1 MRNDTIKIDRKHV
14 KMVAHRG
21 MSGLER
27 ENTNVAFVAA
37 GNRSYFGI
45 ETDIHRTADG
55 KYVVIHD
62 ETTKRVSGDA
72 VDVNVEEVSYDVL
85 KDIVL
90 PDLDGSTTRKDI
102 RIPLLPEYVHICK
115 KYDKVG
121 VLELKNPFAREEL
134 QEIVEIIKEQDYLDG
149 IIFISFDWNNCVVMR
164 ELLPDQPIQW
174 LTGEPI
180 TAEKIQELVDHK
192 LDLDIYY
199 GVLKEEDV
207 VALHE
212 KNIEVNCWTCDT
224 KEDAEKLIE
233 WGVDYITS
241 NILE

>member
-1 MRNDTIKIDRKHV
+1 MLKDTIKVDRKHV

-55 KYVVIHD
+55 KFVVIHD
-62 ETTKRVSGDA
+62 ENTKRVSCDA
-72 VDVNVEEVSYDVL
+72 VDVNVEEVSYDIL

-102 RIPLLPEYVHICK
+102 RIPLLSEYVHICK

-121 VLELKNPFAREEL
+121 VLELKNPFTREEL
-134 QEIVEIIKEQDYLDG
+134 QEIVKIIKEQDYLEG

-164 ELLPDQPIQW
+164 EILPKQPIQW
-174 LTGEPI
+174 LTAEHI

-199 GVLKEEDV
+199 GVLNAEDV

-212 KNIEVNCWTCDT
+212 NNIEINCWTCDT
-224 KEDAEKLIE
+224 KEEAEKLIE

>member
-1 MRNDTIKIDRKHV
+1 MNKDTVKIDKKHV

-62 ETTKRVSGDA
+62 ETTKRVSCGA
-72 VDVNVEEVSYDVL
+72 VDVNVEKVSYDVL

-121 VLELKNPFAREEL
+121 VLELKNPFTREEL
-134 QEIVEIIKEQDYLDG
+134 QEIAEIIREQDYLDG

-164 ELLPDQPIQW
+164 ELLPKQPIQW

-180 TAEKIQELVDHK
+180 TAEKIAEMVDHN

-199 GVLKEEDV
+199 GALKEADV
-207 VALHE
+207 AALHE
-212 KNIEVNCWTCDT
+212 NNIEVNCWTCDT
-224 KEDAEKLIE
+224 KEEAEKLIA

>member
-1 MRNDTIKIDRKHV
+1 MRNDTIKIDKKHV

-27 ENTNVAFVAA
+27 ENTNVAFAAA

-55 KYVVIHD
+55 KFVVIHD
-62 ETTKRVSGDA
+62 ETTKRVSGDT

-102 RIPLLPEYVHICK
+102 RIPLLPEYIHICK
-115 KYDKVG
+115 KYGKVG
-121 VLELKNPFAREEL
+121 VLELKNPFVREDL
-134 QEIVEIIKEQDYLDG
+134 QRIVESIEEQDYLEG

-164 ELLPDQPIQW
+164 ELLPKQPIQW

-180 TAEKIQELVDHK
+180 TAEKMQELVDHK

-199 GVLKEEDV
+199 GALTAEDV
-207 VALHE
+207 AALHE
-212 KNIEVNCWTCDT
+212 NNIEVNCWTCDA

>member
-55 KYVVIHD
+55 KFVVIHD
-62 ETTKRVSGDA
+62 ETTKRVSGGA

-102 RIPLLPEYVHICK
+102 RIPLLPEYIHICK
-115 KYDKVG
+115 KYGKVG
-121 VLELKNPFAREEL
+121 VLELKNPFVREDL
-134 QEIVEIIKEQDYLDG
+134 QRIVESIKEQDYLEG

-164 ELLPDQPIQW
+164 ELLPKQPIQW

-180 TAEKIQELVDHK
+180 TAEKMQELVDHK

-199 GVLKEEDV
+199 GALKAEDV
-207 VALHE
+207 AALHE
-212 KNIEVNCWTCDT
+212 NNIEVNCWTCDT

>member
-1 MRNDTIKIDRKHV
+1 MNRDTIKIDKKHV

-37 GNRSYFGI
+37 GNRTYFGI

-62 ETTKRVSGDA
+62 ETTERVSNGA
-72 VDVNVEEVSYDVL
+72 VNVNVEEVSYDVL
-85 KDIVL
+85 KEIAL
-90 PDLDGSTTRKDI
+90 PDLDGSTTRQDI
-102 RIPLLPEYVHICK
+102 RIPLLPEYIHICK
-115 KYDKVG
+115 KYGKVG
-121 VLELKNPFAREEL
+121 VLELKNVFTRDEL

-149 IIFISFDWNNCVVMR
+149 IIFISFWWENCTIMR

-199 GVLKEEDV
+199 GVLTEADV
-207 VALHE
+207 AVLHE
-212 KNIEVNCWTCDT
+212 KNLVVNCWTCDN
-224 KEDAEKLIE
+224 KEDAERLVG

>member
-1 MRNDTIKIDRKHV
+1 MRKDTIKIDRKHV

-55 KYVVIHD
+55 QFVVIHD
-62 ETTKRVSGDA
+62 STTKRVSGGA
-72 VDVNVEEVSYDVL
+72 ADVKVEEVAYDVL

-90 PDLDGSTTRKDI
+90 PDLDGTTTRKDI
-102 RIPLLPEYVHICK
+102 RIPLLAEYVHICK
-115 KYDKVG
+115 KYGKVG
-121 VLELKNPFAREEL
+121 VLELKSAFTKEEL
-134 QEIVEIIKEQDYLDG
+134 QSIAEIIKEQDYLDG

-164 ELLPDQPIQW
+164 ELLPEQPIQW

-180 TAEKIQELVDHK
+180 TSEQIQALVDHK

-199 GVLKEEDV
+199 GALTAEDV
-207 VALHE
+207 AVLHE

-224 KEDAEKLIE
+224 KEEAEQLIA

>member
-55 KYVVIHD
+55 KFVVIHD

-102 RIPLLPEYVHICK
+102 RIPLLPEYIHICK
-115 KYDKVG
+115 KYGKVG
-121 VLELKNPFAREEL
+121 VLELKNPFVREDL
-134 QEIVEIIKEQDYLDG
+134 QRIVEIIKEQDYLEG

-164 ELLPDQPIQW
+164 ELLPKQPIQW

-180 TAEKIQELVDHK
+180 TAEKMQELVDHK

-199 GVLKEEDV
+199 GALKAEDV
-207 VALHE
+207 AALHE
-212 KNIEVNCWTCDT
+212 NNIEVNCWTCDT

>member
-27 ENTNVAFVAA
+27 ENTSVAFVAA

-55 KYVVIHD
+55 QFVVIHD
-62 ETTKRVSGDA
+62 ETTKRVSGGA

-85 KDIVL
+85 KDVVL
-90 PDLDGSTTRKDI
+90 PDLDGSTVRKDI
-102 RIPLLPEYVHICK
+102 RIPLLQEYIHICK
-115 KYDKVG
+115 KYGKVG
-121 VLELKNPFAREEL
+121 VLELKNPFVREDL
-134 QEIVEIIKEQDYLDG
+134 QRIAEIIKEQDYLNG

-164 ELLPDQPIQW
+164 ELLPEQPIQW

-180 TAEKIQELVDHK
+180 TSEQIQALVDHK

-199 GVLKEEDV
+199 GALTAEDV
-207 VALHE
+207 AVLHE

-224 KEDAEKLIE
+224 KEEAEQLIA

>member
-1 MRNDTIKIDRKHV
+1 MAKDTIKIEKKHV

-27 ENTNVAFVAA
+27 ENTNAAFVAA

-45 ETDIHRTADG
+45 ETDIHKTADG
-55 KYVVIHD
+55 KFVVIHD
-62 ETTKRVSGDA
+62 ETTKRVSNGA

-90 PDLDGSTTRKDI
+90 PDLDGSTVRKDI
-102 RIPLLPEYVHICK
+102 RIPLLPEYIHICK
-115 KYDKVG
+115 KYGKVG
-121 VLELKNPFAREEL
+121 VLELKNPFSREDL
-134 QEIVEIIKEQDYLDG
+134 QRIAEIIKEQDYLDG

-164 ELLPDQPIQW
+164 EILPKQPIQW
-174 LTGEPI
+174 LTGDPVTEERL
-180 TAEKIQELVDHK
+180 AELVHHK

-199 GVLKEEDV
+199 GALTAEV
-207 VALHE
+207 VVKLHE
-212 KNIEVNCWTCDT
+212 NNVLINCFTCDE
-224 KEDAEKLIE
+224 KEAAEKLIE

>member
-1 MRNDTIKIDRKHV
+1 MNKDTVKIDKKHV

-62 ETTKRVSGDA
+62 ETTKRVSCSA
-72 VDVNVEEVSYDVL
+72 VDVNVEKVSYDVL

-121 VLELKNPFAREEL
+121 VLELKNPLPGRNCRKSRRSSGNR
-134 QEIVEIIKEQDYLDG
+134 IIWMALSLSPLIG
-149 IIFISFDWNNCVVMR
+149 II
-164 ELLPDQPIQW
+164 
-174 LTGEPI
+174 
-180 TAEKIQELVDHK
+180 
-192 LDLDIYY
+192 
-199 GVLKEEDV
+199 
-207 VALHE
+207 AL
-212 KNIEVNCWTCDT
+212 
-224 KEDAEKLIE
+224 
-233 WGVDYITS
+233 S
-241 NILE
+241 